1 MTETIVEIKWPAIL
15 KYSNDP
21 ELLYISNQ
29 SEWNSDVGLHNFIY
43 EDSDYLIDSSGNMF
57 SLTHKLN
64 SHINPQF
71 QNRQQSLEE
80 ILGLV
85 KAHSAQLGNCCV
97 AKLYAPSIEDAF
109 DIVKSFTDES
119 S

>member
-1 MTETIVEIKWPAIL
+1 MTEALVNIKWPAVI
-15 KYSNDP
+15 KYSNDA
-21 ELLYISNQ
+21 ELLYIENQ
-29 SEWNSDVGLHNFIY
+29 SEWNSDAGLHNFTY
-43 EDSDYLIDSSGNMF
+43 EESDYLIDSSGEVF

-64 SHINPQF
+64 AHINPQI
-71 QNRQQSLEE
+71 QNRKQSLEE